1 MTVADLIDYLQQFP
15 PETKVFLSEEDVEQ
29 PCEFILL
36 DALDYTDNP

>member
-1 MTVADLIDYLQQFP
+1 
-15 PETKVFLSEEDVEQ
+15 VFLSEEDVEQ